1 MGDSPVPYFNS
12 RPHKE
17 VDQILLNKFIYIFCI
32 STHDLTRR
40 STGIQERSGMHTTQ
54 ISTHDLTRR
63 STRMSCYV
71 LDALIY
77 FNSRPHKEVDQTQH
91 SAIHS
96 LITFQLTTSQGGRL
110 SRVFSSWVCP
120 HISTHDLTRRSTAIC
135 CAFTRADA
143 FQLTT
148 SQGGRPFWT
157 DPETPMTI
165 ISTHDLTRRSTIKA
179 IDDYMD
185 SLFQLTTSQ
194 GGRLSQSSPIIKSPL
209 FQLTTSQGG
218 RRLLRLKL
226 LLQDNAFQLTT
237 SQGGRL
243 IKVLLF

>member
-1 MGDSPVPYFNS
+1 
-12 RPHKE
+12 
-17 VDQILLNKFIYIFCI
+17 
-32 STHDLTRR
+32 
-40 STGIQERSGMHTTQ
+40 
-54 ISTHDLTRR
+54 
-63 STRMSCYV
+63 MSCYV

-148 SQGGRPFWT
+148 SQGGRPL
-157 DPETPMTI
+157 
-165 ISTHDLTRRSTIKA
+165 SNHDVASALAFQLTTSQGGRHQVVVVVVRFMYFNSRPHKEVDRKHRLRRSVWEK
-179 IDDYMD
+179 
-185 SLFQLTTSQ
+185 FQLTTSQ
-194 GGRLSQSSPIIKSPL
+194 GGRLLNSDIIPPMLYFNSRPHKEVDRLMVLDAHSMTT

-218 RRLLRLKL
+218 RQCLLMLEKGY
-226 LLQDNAFQLTT
+226 QIFQLTT
-237 SQGGRL
+237 SQGGRPRKL
-243 IKVLLF
+243 TWIRADWIFQLTTSQGGRPCSR